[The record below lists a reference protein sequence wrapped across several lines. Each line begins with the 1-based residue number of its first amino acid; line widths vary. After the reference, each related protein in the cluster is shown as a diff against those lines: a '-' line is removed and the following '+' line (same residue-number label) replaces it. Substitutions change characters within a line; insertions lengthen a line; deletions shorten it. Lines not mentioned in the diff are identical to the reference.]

1 MEEKEV
7 TNKIKRKINYFE
19 ISFVLILL
27 LSILFLYL
35 DYDVFKRI
43 DTTSE
48 KSLIMIMCYGLMII
62 FTLIIVLLVHK
73 KKPFSS
79 LIGIVIS
86 LVNIILGT
94 IYIKILGGCLLI
106 VSIIYMIKNKDAY
119 L

>member
-48 KSLIMIMCYGLMII
+48 
-62 FTLIIVLLVHK
+62 
-73 KKPFSS
+73 
-79 LIGIVIS
+79 
-86 LVNIILGT
+86 
-94 IYIKILGGCLLI
+94 
-106 VSIIYMIKNKDAY
+106 
-119 L
+119 